1 MFDNIKSILH
11 KQSIDRIGIISIN
24 NCEVINQ
31 RILPEW
37 SKSAIIFSIPY
48 RSTTKSTQDGFSE
61 YARIY
66 DYHKFSS
73 DLYDTLSKE
82 LNADSEYIFK
92 GFCDHSPINEK
103 LAAARCGLGFIG
115 RNSLFFDRKYGS
127 FVFLGSI
134 ITNYKC
140 DTKIHEIEYCDNCGL
155 CVQSCPNQ
163 AILDRGIDRF
173 KCLSA
178 ISQKKKKTHDEV
190 SLLKKYNV
198 VWGCDICQNI
208 CPHNINAEI
217 NPLPYFKETRIP
229 KIDKEFIASLSNEE
243 FEKYAFSYKG
253 RQIVLD
259 NIDFNDFNP

>member
-1 MFDNIKSILH
+1 MFDNIKSVLKKH
-11 KQSIDRIGIISIN
+11 NIDRVCIININ
-24 NCEVINQ
+24 DCEIINQ

-48 RSTTKSTQDGFSE
+48 RSTTELSEDGFSE

-66 DYHKFSS
+66 DYHKFSLN
-73 DLYDTLSKE
+73 LYATLSQE
-82 LNADSEYIFK
+82 LNADNDYKFK

-103 LAAARCGLGFIG
+103 LAAAKCGLGFIG

-134 ITNYKC
+134 ITDYDC
-140 DTKIHEIEYCDNCGL
+140 PDETHEIEYCDNCGL
-155 CVQSCPNQ
+155 CIHACPNQ
-163 AILDRGIDRF
+163 AILERGIDRF
-173 KCLSA
+173 RCLSG
-178 ISQKKKKTHDEV
+178 ISQKKKKSPEEA
-190 SLLKKYNV
+190 SLLKEHNI

-217 NPLPYFKETRIP
+217 NPVPYFKETRVR
-229 KIDKEFIASLSNEE
+229 KVDKEFIISLSDEE

-253 RQIVLD
+253 RQIVID
-259 NIDFNDFNP
+259 NIDFNGFKP